1 MQGFEYFWFKPR
13 ALMIRY
19 TASNQLS
26 IEQFKTPFQ
35 LSLDPLNRWVV
46 LAGKMPW
53 DKLASIYHKTLSSD
67 QGAPAIDARIVI
79 GAFVIKH
86 KMKLDDRE
94 TIEYIRENMYV
105 QYFLGLSNY
114 TCEDVF
120 DRSLFTTL
128 RYRLGADKFDQMSA
142 SLIATAF
149 ELPNI
154 ENENKQNKDTLPDK
168 DQLEAQSHS
177 PAAQVE
183 EVQPAVQE
191 DIRKNT
197 DSIVKTPR
205 LKGKLK
211 LDATVAD
218 QMIKYP
224 TDLDLLNE
232 SREESERIIDILCNQ
247 LEVEKKPR
255 TYRRKARQN
264 YLYLAKKKKKTTKE
278 IRKVIGKQ
286 LNYLQRNLKSI
297 HTLLDKFE
305 GIAIPLLP
313 RDHHILLVI
322 QHIYAQQRQ
331 MHKEK
336 THQCDDRIVNIYQP
350 YVRPMVRGKAKAPVE
365 FGAKL
370 GVSEFNGYARINRLS
385 WNAYHE
391 GGDLKKQVEAY
402 RNLYGYYPA
411 VVIADKIYGTRENR
425 NWLTSLGIRYSGK
438 PLGRPSQKSQ
448 TPYEKRRARKENGER
463 NHVEGKFGQ
472 AKNGYNLNKIRAR
485 RARTSESWTAC
496 IFFVMNLIKFN
507 KDFFVSC
514 LSTHIK
520 TFVSQVFINRLVYVR
535 PTYLSSICQPRQI
548 ALISQKI

>member
-1 MQGFEYFWFKPR
+1 MHGFRYFYFKIHAPV
-13 ALMIRY
+13 IRY
-19 TASNQLS
+19 TSSNQLS

-35 LSLDPLNRWVV
+35 LSLDVNNRWVK
-46 LAGKMPW
+46 LAAKMPW
-53 DKLASIYHKTLSSD
+53 DKLAAIYHKTLSSD
-67 QGAPAIDARIVI
+67 QGAPAIDARVVI
-79 GAFVIKH
+79 GAFVVKH

-114 TCEDVF
+114 TSQDVF

-149 ELPNI
+149 GLPNGQS
-154 ENENKQNKDTLPDK
+154 EDEDCTDGLQDK
-168 DQLEAQSHS
+168 DQSEGTS
-177 PAAQVE
+177 PSLVE
-183 EVQPAVQE
+183 SQQPAPGE
-191 DIRKNT
+191 IDKKET
-197 DSIVKTPR
+197 ESIVETPKA
-205 LKGKLK
+205 KGKLK

-224 TDLDLLNE
+224 TDLDLLND
-232 SREESERIIDILCNQ
+232 SREESERIIDVLCEM

-264 YLYLAKKKKKTTKE
+264 YLGLAKKKKKSTKE

-286 LNYLQRNLKSI
+286 LNYLNRNLKSI

-305 GIAIPLLP
+305 SIAFPLSH
-313 RDHHILLVI
+313 RDQQIFFVI

-370 GVSEFNGYARINRLS
+370 GVSEFNGYARINTLS

-391 GGDLKKQVEAY
+391 GGDLKKQVEEY
-402 RNLYGYYPA
+402 RKLYGYYPA

-425 NWLTSLGIRYSGK
+425 TWLSTLGIRYSGK
-438 PLGRPSQKSQ
+438 PLGRPSKQSQ
-448 TPYEKRRARKENGER
+448 TPYQKSRARKENGER

-485 RARTSESWTAC
+485 RARTSESWIAC

-514 LSTHIK
+514 WNSNIK
-520 TFVSQVFINRLVYVR
+520 CLAIAINRWLTVSAA
-535 PTYLSSICQPRQI
+535 YLTKYFPDHKTRIV
-548 ALISQKI
+548 LLKI

>member
-1 MQGFEYFWFKPR
+1 
-13 ALMIRY
+13 MIRY
-19 TASNQLS
+19 TSSNQLS

-35 LSLDPLNRWVV
+35 LSLDVNNRWVK
-46 LAGKMPW
+46 LAAKMPW

-67 QGAPAIDARIVI
+67 QGAPAIAARIVM
-79 GAFVIKH
+79 GAFVVKH

-94 TIEYIRENMYV
+94 TIECIRENMYV

-114 TCEDVF
+114 TTQDVF

-149 ELPNI
+149 GLPNDQS
-154 ENENKQNKDTLPDK
+154 ENEETIDGSQDNDQSKEDTSDLVIED
-168 DQLEAQSHS
+168 EAQQSS
-177 PAAQVE
+177 PGEIEKKETACIVE
-183 EVQPAVQE
+183 IPKA
-191 DIRKNT
+191 
-197 DSIVKTPR
+197 
-205 LKGKLK
+205 KGKLK

-224 TDLDLLNE
+224 TDLDLLNA
-232 SREESERIIDILCNQ
+232 SREESERIIDALCEKS
-247 LEVEKKPR
+247 EVEKKPR

-264 YLYLAKKKKKTTKE
+264 YLSIAKKKKKSFKD

-286 LNYLQRNLKSI
+286 LNYVSRNLKSI

-305 GIAIPLLP
+305 SLAFPLSH
-313 RDHHILLVI
+313 RDQQIFFVI
-322 QHIYAQQRQ
+322 QHIYAQQRE

-370 GVSEFNGYARINRLS
+370 GVSEFNGYVRINTLS
-385 WNAYHE
+385 WNAYHQ
-391 GGDLKKQVEAY
+391 GGDLKKQVAAY
-402 RNLYGYYPA
+402 RKLYGHYPA
-411 VVIADKIYGTRENR
+411 VVITDKIYGTRENR
-425 NWLTSLGIRYSGK
+425 NWLSELGIRYSGK
-438 PLGRPSQKSQ
+438 PLGRPSKQSQ
-448 TPYEKRRARKENGER
+448 TPYQKSRARKENGER

-485 RARTSESWTAC
+485 RARTSESWIAC
-496 IFFVMNLIKFN
+496 IFFVMNLIKFS

-514 LSTHIK
+514 WNSTIK
-520 TFVSQVFINRLVYVR
+520 FSIEQTVINRWLNESI
-535 PTYLSSICQPRQI
+535 PYLNNIFQSTKRGSYT
-548 ALISQKI
+548 

>member
-1 MQGFEYFWFKPR
+1 
-13 ALMIRY
+13 MIRY
-19 TASNQLS
+19 TSSNQLS

-35 LSLDPLNRWVV
+35 LSLDVNNRWVK
-46 LAGKMPW
+46 LAAKMPW

-79 GAFVIKH
+79 GAFVVKH

-94 TIEYIRENMYV
+94 TIECIRENMYV

-114 TCEDVF
+114 TSQDVF

-149 ELPNI
+149 GLPNDQS
-154 ENENKQNKDTLPDK
+154 EDEDRTDVPQDNDQSADTSIV
-168 DQLEAQSHS
+168 EAQ
-177 PAAQVE
+177 
-183 EVQPAVQE
+183 QPAPGE
-191 DIRKNT
+191 IDKKET
-197 DSIVKTPR
+197 EFIVETPKV
-205 LKGKLK
+205 KGKLK

-224 TDLDLLNE
+224 TDLDLLND
-232 SREESERIIDILCNQ
+232 SREESERIIDALCKK

-264 YLYLAKKKKKTTKE
+264 YLCLAKKKKKSFKE

-286 LNYLQRNLKSI
+286 LNYVSRNLRSI
-297 HTLLDKFE
+297 NTLLDQFKS
-305 GIAIPLLP
+305 IAFPLSH
-313 RDHHILLVI
+313 RDQQILWVI

-331 MHKEK
+331 MHKDK

-350 YVRPMVRGKAKAPVE
+350 YVRPMVRGKAKAAVE

-370 GVSEFNGYARINRLS
+370 GVSEFNGYARINTLS

-391 GGDLKKQVEAY
+391 GADLKKQVEEY
-402 RNLYGYYPA
+402 RKLYGYYPA
-411 VVIADKIYGTRENR
+411 VVITDKIYGTRENR
-425 NWLTSLGIRYSGK
+425 NWLTQLGIRYSGK
-438 PLGRPSQKSQ
+438 PLGRPSKQSQSPYQKSR
-448 TPYEKRRARKENGER
+448 TRKENGER

-485 RARTSESWTAC
+485 RARTSESWIAC

-514 LSTHIK
+514 CTNILYQYQMLRIIFK
-520 TFVSQVFINRLVYVR
+520 LNKNPESQYRCNIV
-535 PTYLSSICQPRQI
+535 
-548 ALISQKI
+548 ALI

>member
-1 MQGFEYFWFKPR
+1 
-13 ALMIRY
+13 MIRY
-19 TASNQLS
+19 TSSHQLS

-35 LSLDPLNRWVV
+35 LSLDLNNRWVK
-46 LAGKMPW
+46 LASKMPW

-79 GAFVIKH
+79 GAFVVKH

-94 TIEYIRENMYV
+94 TIECIRENMYV

-114 TCEDVF
+114 TSQDVF

-142 SLIATAF
+142 RLIATAF
-149 ELPNI
+149 G
-154 ENENKQNKDTLPDK
+154 LPDDESK
-168 DQLEAQSHS
+168 NQESINGSPDHDQSEGPSHPVVEVIEEEAQQ
-177 PAAQVE
+177 AASAATGMKE
-183 EVQPAVQE
+183 TE
-191 DIRKNT
+191 
-197 DSIVKTPR
+197 SIVEIPKA
-205 LKGKLK
+205 KGKLK
-211 LDATVAD
+211 LDATIAD

-224 TDLDLLNE
+224 TDLDLLND
-232 SREESERIIDILCNQ
+232 SREQSERIIDALCEK

-264 YLYLAKKKKKTTKE
+264 YLCLAKKKKKSTKE

-286 LNYLQRNLKSI
+286 LNYLSRNLKSI
-297 HTLLDKFE
+297 HALLDKFE
-305 GIAIPLLP
+305 SISFPLSH
-313 RDHHILLVI
+313 RDQQIFFVI

-350 YVRPMVRGKAKAPVE
+350 YVRPMVRGKAKTSVE

-370 GVSEFNGYARINRLS
+370 GVSEFNGYARINTLS

-391 GGDLKKQVEAY
+391 GGDLKKQVEEY
-402 RNLYGYYPA
+402 RKLYGYYPA
-411 VVIADKIYGTRENR
+411 VVIADNIYGTRENR
-425 NWLTSLGIRYSGK
+425 TWLSKLGIRYSGK
-438 PLGRPSQKSQ
+438 PLGRPSKQSQ
-448 TPYEKRRARKENGER
+448 TPYQKSRARKENGER

-485 RARTSESWTAC
+485 RARTSESWIAC

-514 LSTHIK
+514 WTSMLYSY
-520 TFVSQVFINRLVYVR
+520 QVLKNIFKLGKN
-535 PTYLSSICQPRQI
+535 PE
-548 ALISQKI
+548 LIYRCNIVAF

>member
-1 MQGFEYFWFKPR
+1 
-13 ALMIRY
+13 MIRY
-19 TASNQLS
+19 TSSNQLS

-35 LSLDPLNRWVV
+35 LSLDITNRWVT

-94 TIEYIRENMYV
+94 TIEYIRENLYV

-114 TCEDVF
+114 TSQDVF

-142 SLIATAF
+142 TLIATAF
-149 ELPNI
+149 ELPNSQSENNESI
-154 ENENKQNKDTLPDK
+154 ESELKDTNKLTNTPESVEIK
-168 DQLEAQSHS
+168 EEAQQS
-177 PAAQVE
+177 AQEEIEKKETVCIVE
-183 EVQPAVQE
+183 
-191 DIRKNT
+191 
-197 DSIVKTPR
+197 TPKP
-205 LKGKLK
+205 KGKLK
-211 LDATVAD
+211 LDATIAD

-224 TDLDLLNE
+224 TDIDLLND
-232 SREESERIIDILCNQ
+232 SREESEGIIDALCKK

-264 YLYLAKKKKKTTKE
+264 YLCLAKKKKKSKKE

-286 LNYLQRNLKSI
+286 LNYVSRNIKSI

-305 GIAIPLLP
+305 NISFPLSH
-313 RDHHILLVI
+313 RDQQIFFVI
-322 QHIYAQQRQ
+322 QHIYEQQRQ
-331 MHKEK
+331 MHKDK

-350 YVRPMVRGKAKAPVE
+350 YVRPMVRGKAKISVE

-370 GVSEFNGYARINRLS
+370 GVSEFNGYARINTLS
-385 WNAYHE
+385 WDAYHE
-391 GGDLKKQVEAY
+391 AGDLKKQVEEY
-402 RNLYGYYPA
+402 RKLYGYYPA
-411 VVIADKIYGTRENR
+411 VVIADNIYGTRENR
-425 NWLTSLGIRYSGK
+425 TWLSKLGIRYSGK
-438 PLGRPSQKSQ
+438 PLGRPSKQSQ
-448 TPYEKRRARKENGER
+448 TPYQKSRARKENGER

-485 RARTSESWTAC
+485 RARTSESWIAC

-514 LSTHIK
+514 WNSTIK
-520 TFVSQVFINRLVYVR
+520 CIIQAIAINRWLLIQG
-535 PTYLSSICQPRQI
+535 TYLNNIFTN
-548 ALISQKI
+548 QKRESYC

>member
-1 MQGFEYFWFKPR
+1 
-13 ALMIRY
+13 MIRY
-19 TASNQLS
+19 TSSNQLS

-35 LSLDPLNRWVV
+35 LSLDVNNRWVI

-67 QGAPAIDARIVI
+67 QGAPTIDARIVI
-79 GAFVIKH
+79 GAFVVKH

-94 TIEYIRENMYV
+94 TIECIRENMYV

-114 TCEDVF
+114 TSQDVF

-128 RYRLGADKFDQMSA
+128 RYRLGADKFDQMSS

-149 ELPNI
+149 GLPNDQREKEESRDGSQDNDQSEGTSPSVI
-154 ENENKQNKDTLPDK
+154 EDRGQ
-168 DQLEAQSHS
+168 
-177 PAAQVE
+177 
-183 EVQPAVQE
+183 QPAQGE
-191 DIRKNT
+191 LEKKET
-197 DSIVKTPR
+197 ECIVETPKG
-205 LKGKLK
+205 KGKLK

-224 TDLDLLNE
+224 TDLDLLND
-232 SREESERIIDILCNQ
+232 SREESERIIDALCEK
-247 LEVEKKPR
+247 LEVKKKPR

-264 YLYLAKKKKKTTKE
+264 YLCLAKKKKKSIKE

-286 LNYLQRNLKSI
+286 LNYVARNVKSI

-305 GIAIPLLP
+305 NIAFPLSH
-313 RDHHILLVI
+313 RDQKIFFVI

-336 THQCDDRIVNIYQP
+336 IHQCDDRIVNIYQP

-370 GVSEFNGYARINRLS
+370 GVSEFNGYARINTLS

-391 GGDLKKQVEAY
+391 GGDLKKQVEEY
-402 RNLYGYYPA
+402 RKLYGYYPA

-425 NWLTSLGIRYSGK
+425 TWLSTLGIRYSGK
-438 PLGRPSQKSQ
+438 PLGRPSKQSQ
-448 TPYEKRRARKENGER
+448 TPYQKSRARKENGER

-485 RARTSESWTAC
+485 RARTSESWIAC

-514 LSTHIK
+514 WNSN
-520 TFVSQVFINRLVYVR
+520 INRLIEAIAIYRWLTVR
-535 PTYLSSICQPRQI
+535 VTYLSSIFQSTKH
-548 ALISQKI
+548 ASYS

>member
-1 MQGFEYFWFKPR
+1 V
-13 ALMIRY
+13 IRY
-19 TASNQLS
+19 TSNNQLS

-35 LSLDPLNRWVV
+35 LSLDSSNRWVV

-67 QGAPAIDARIVI
+67 QGAPAIDARVVI
-79 GAFVIKH
+79 GAFVVKH

-114 TCEDVF
+114 TSQDVF

-149 ELPNI
+149 GLPNDQS
-154 ENENKQNKDTLPDK
+154 ENEESTDVSQDK
-168 DQLEAQSHS
+168 DQSEGTSHS
-177 PAAQVE
+177 VE
-183 EVQPAVQE
+183 VRKDEGQRPSQE
-191 DIRKNT
+191 EIEEKKT
-197 DSIVKTPR
+197 EPIVETPKA
-205 LKGKLK
+205 KGKLK

-224 TDLDLLNE
+224 TDLDLLND
-232 SREESERIIDILCNQ
+232 SREQSERLIDALCEK

-255 TYRRKARQN
+255 TYRKKARQN
-264 YLYLAKKKKKTTKE
+264 YLGLAKKKKKSAKE

-286 LNYLQRNLKSI
+286 LNYLKRNLKSI
-297 HTLLDKFE
+297 HSLLDKFE
-305 GIAIPLLP
+305 GIAFPLCH
-313 RDHHILLVI
+313 RDQHIFFVI
-322 QHIYAQQRQ
+322 QHIYDQQRE
-331 MHKEK
+331 MHKAK
-336 THQCDDRIVNIYQP
+336 THQCDNRIVNIYQP

-370 GVSEFNGYARINRLS
+370 GVSEFNGYARISTLS

-391 GGDLKKQVEAY
+391 AADLKQQVEEY
-402 RNLYGYYPA
+402 RKLHGYYPA

-425 NWLTSLGIRYSGK
+425 SWLNKLGIRYSGK
-438 PLGRPSQKSQ
+438 PLGRPSKQSQ
-448 TPYEKRRARKENGER
+448 TPYQKSRARKENGER

-485 RARTSESWTAC
+485 RARTSESWIAC

-507 KDFFVSC
+507 KDFFVSRWYGILQRYQMLKNFFKLNKNPELAYTC
-514 LSTHIK
+514 NI
-520 TFVSQVFINRLVYVR
+520 V
-535 PTYLSSICQPRQI
+535 
-548 ALISQKI
+548 ALLPA

>member
-1 MQGFEYFWFKPR
+1 
-13 ALMIRY
+13 MIRY
-19 TASNQLS
+19 TSSSQLS

-35 LSLDPLNRWVV
+35 LLLDVNNRWVI

-53 DKLASIYHKTLSSD
+53 DKLASIYHTTLSSD

-86 KMKLDDRE
+86 KMKFDDRE

-114 TCEDVF
+114 TSEDVF

-142 SLIATAF
+142 SLIATA
-149 ELPNI
+149 LGLSN
-154 ENENKQNKDTLPDK
+154 
-168 DQLEAQSHS
+168 DQSEKESIDGSQGNDQSEDALHS
-177 PAAQVE
+177 VVVE
-183 EVQPAVQE
+183 EHQPAQAEIDDKQTECRVE
-191 DIRKNT
+191 
-197 DSIVKTPR
+197 TPKV
-205 LKGKLK
+205 KGKLK

-224 TDLDLLNE
+224 TDLDLLND
-232 SREESERIIDILCNQ
+232 SREESERIIDALCEK
-247 LEVEKKPR
+247 LEVTKKPR

-264 YLYLAKKKKKTTKE
+264 YLCLAKKKKKSTKE

-286 LNYLQRNLKSI
+286 LNYLGRNLKSI

-305 GIAIPLLP
+305 SIAFPLSH
-313 RDHHILLVI
+313 RDQQIFFVI

-331 MHKEK
+331 MHKEQ

-370 GVSEFNGYARINRLS
+370 GVSEFNGYARINTLS

-391 GGDLKKQVEAY
+391 GGDLKKQIEEY
-402 RNLYGYYPA
+402 RKLYGYYPA
-411 VVIADKIYGTRENR
+411 VVIADKIYGTRQNR
-425 NWLTSLGIRYSGK
+425 TWLNDLGIRYSGK
-438 PLGRPSQKSQ
+438 PLGRPSKQSQ
-448 TPYEKRRARKENGER
+448 TSYQKRRARKENGER

-485 RARTSESWTAC
+485 RARTSESWIAC

-514 LSTHIK
+514 WTSKITCLIEVTA
-520 TFVSQVFINRLVYVR
+520 INRWLTDWV
-535 PTYLSSICQPRQI
+535 TSLSNIFQNTKRTAYC
-548 ALISQKI
+548 

>member
-1 MQGFEYFWFKPR
+1 
-13 ALMIRY
+13 MIRY
-19 TASNQLS
+19 TSSNQLS

-35 LSLDPLNRWVV
+35 LSLDVNNRWVI
-46 LAGKMPW
+46 LAGKIPW

-79 GAFVIKH
+79 GAFVVKH

-94 TIEYIRENMYV
+94 TIECIRENMYV

-114 TCEDVF
+114 TTQDVF

-142 SLIATAF
+142 SLISTA
-149 ELPNI
+149 LGLLNDQS
-154 ENENKQNKDTLPDK
+154 ENEASIDASQDDDGPEDSSPSLVEEQQQGEQAEPDK
-168 DQLEAQSHS
+168 KET
-177 PAAQVE
+177 E
-183 EVQPAVQE
+183 
-191 DIRKNT
+191 
-197 DSIVKTPR
+197 SIVKSPKA
-205 LKGKLK
+205 KGKLK
-211 LDATVAD
+211 LDATIAD

-224 TDLDLLNE
+224 TDLDLLND
-232 SREESERIIDILCNQ
+232 SRQESERIIDALCEK
-247 LEVEKKPR
+247 LEVEKPR

-264 YLYLAKKKKKTTKE
+264 YLSLAKKKKKSTKE

-286 LNYLQRNLKSI
+286 LNYLSRNLKSI

-305 GIAIPLLP
+305 SIAFPLSH
-313 RDHHILLVI
+313 RDQQIFFVI

-331 MHKEK
+331 MNKEQS
-336 THQCDDRIVNIYQP
+336 HQCDDRIVNIYQP
-350 YVRPMVRGKAKAPVE
+350 YVRPMVRGKAKALVE

-370 GVSEFNGYARINRLS
+370 GVSEFNGYARINTLS

-391 GGDLKKQVEAY
+391 GGDLKKQVEEY
-402 RNLYGYYPA
+402 RNLYGHYPS

-425 NWLTSLGIRYSGK
+425 NWLTQLGIRYSGK
-438 PLGRPSQKSQ
+438 PLGRPSKQSQ
-448 TPYEKRRARKENGER
+448 TPYQKSRARKENGER

-485 RARTSESWTAC
+485 RARTSESWIAC
-496 IFFVMNLIKFN
+496 IFFVMNLTKFS

-514 LSTHIK
+514 LTSIFYRYQMLRSIFELNK
-520 TFVSQVFINRLVYVR
+520 N
-535 PTYLSSICQPRQI
+535 PGSSYNCNIV
-548 ALISQKI
+548 AL

>member
-1 MQGFEYFWFKPR
+1 
-13 ALMIRY
+13 
-19 TASNQLS
+19 
-26 IEQFKTPFQ
+26 
-35 LSLDPLNRWVV
+35 
-46 LAGKMPW
+46 MPW
-53 DKLASIYHKTLSSD
+53 DKLAWIYHKTLSSD
-67 QGAPAIDARIVI
+67 QGAPSIDARIVI
-79 GAFVIKH
+79 GAFVVKH

-94 TIEYIRENMYV
+94 TIECIRENMYV

-114 TCEDVF
+114 TSEDVF

-149 ELPNI
+149 GLPNDQD
-154 ENENKQNKDTLPDK
+154 ENKESIDGSQDN
-168 DQLEAQSHS
+168 DQSEDASHS
-177 PAAQVE
+177 VAD
-183 EVQPAVQE
+183 EVQQPVQE
-191 DIRKNT
+191 KIEEKET
-197 DSIVKTPR
+197 ECIVEMPKA
-205 LKGKLK
+205 KGKLK

-224 TDLDLLNE
+224 TDLDLLND
-232 SREESERIIDILCNQ
+232 SREQSERIIDALCEK
-247 LEVEKKPR
+247 LEVTKKPR

-264 YLYLAKKKKKTTKE
+264 YLGLAKKKKKSTKE

-286 LNYLQRNLKSI
+286 LNYVSRNLTRI

-305 GIAIPLLP
+305 SIAFPLSH
-313 RDHHILLVI
+313 RDQQIFFVI
-322 QHIYAQQRQ
+322 QHIYVQQRK

-370 GVSEFNGYARINRLS
+370 GVSEFNGYARINTLS

-391 GGDLKKQVEAY
+391 GGDLKKQVEEY
-402 RNLYGYYPA
+402 RKLYGYYPA

-425 NWLTSLGIRYSGK
+425 DWLSKLGIRYSGK
-438 PLGRPSQKSQ
+438 PLGRPSKQSQ
-448 TPYEKRRARKENGER
+448 TPYQKSRARKENGER
-463 NHVEGKFGQ
+463 NHIEGKFGQ

-485 RARTSESWTAC
+485 RARTSESWIAC

-514 LSTHIK
+514 WNSKITCLKEQIAISRWLT
-520 TFVSQVFINRLVYVR
+520 VSE
-535 PTYLSSICQPRQI
+535 TYMSSIFQI
-548 ALISQKI
+548 TKRESFC

>member
-1 MQGFEYFWFKPR
+1 
-13 ALMIRY
+13 
-19 TASNQLS
+19 
-26 IEQFKTPFQ
+26 
-35 LSLDPLNRWVV
+35 
-46 LAGKMPW
+46 MPW
-53 DKLASIYHKTLSSD
+53 DKLAAIYHKTLSSD
-67 QGAPAIDARIVI
+67 QGAPSIDARVVI

-94 TIEYIRENMYV
+94 TIEYIRENIYV

-114 TCEDVF
+114 TWQDVF

-149 ELPNI
+149 ELPNAQS
-154 ENENKQNKDTLPDK
+154 ENEESIDSSQDKNKSED
-168 DQLEAQSHS
+168 ASCS
-177 PAAQVE
+177 VE
-183 EVQPAVQE
+183 EVVSEGQQPAQAGVE
-191 DIRKNT
+191 KKET
-197 DSIVKTPR
+197 DCIVAIPKA
-205 LKGKLK
+205 KGKLK
-211 LDATVAD
+211 LDATIAD

-224 TDLDLLNE
+224 TDLDLLND
-232 SREESERIIDILCNQ
+232 SRQQSERIIDALCKK
-247 LEVEKKPR
+247 LGVTKKPR

-264 YLYLAKKKKKTTKE
+264 YLCLAKKKKKSNKE

-286 LNYLQRNLKSI
+286 LNYVGRNVKSI
-297 HTLLDKFE
+297 HALLDKFKN
-305 GIAIPLLP
+305 IAFPLTP
-313 RDHHILLVI
+313 RDQNIFFVI

-350 YVRPMVRGKAKAPVE
+350 YVRPMVRGKAKVGVE

-370 GVSEFNGYARINRLS
+370 GVSEFNGYARINTLS
-385 WNAYHE
+385 WDAYHE

-402 RNLYGYYPA
+402 RKLYGYYPA

-425 NWLTSLGIRYSGK
+425 NWLTQLGIRYSGK
-438 PLGRPSQKSQ
+438 PLGRPSKQSQ
-448 TPYEKRRARKENGER
+448 APYQKRRARKENGER

-485 RARTSESWTAC
+485 KARTSESWIAC

-514 LSTHIK
+514 WNSAITCLTEAAIERWLCVRVNYLEQYCSEYK
-520 TFVSQVFINRLVYVR
+520 T
-535 PTYLSSICQPRQI
+535 SIGM
-548 ALISQKI
+548 AKI

>member
-1 MQGFEYFWFKPR
+1 
-13 ALMIRY
+13 MIRY
-19 TASNQLS
+19 TSNSQLS
-26 IEQFKTPFQ
+26 IEEFKTPFQ
-35 LSLDPLNRWVV
+35 LSLDPHNRWVV

-67 QGAPAIDARIVI
+67 QGAPAIDARVVI

-114 TCEDVF
+114 TSEDVF

-149 ELPNI
+149 KLPNT
-154 ENENKQNKDTLPDK
+154 ENEQSKDALPGK
-168 DQLEAQSHS
+168 DQSEDTSHS
-177 PAAQVE
+177 QVE
-183 EVQPAVQE
+183 EVQPPAQE
-191 DIRKNT
+191 EIKKNT
-197 DSIVKTPR
+197 DGIIKPPHP
-205 LKGKLK
+205 KGKLK

-224 TDLDLLNE
+224 TDLDLLND
-232 SREESERIIDILCNQ
+232 SREESERIIDILCNK

-264 YLYLAKKKKKTTKE
+264 YLCLTKKKKKTAKE

-297 HTLLDKFE
+297 DTLLDKLE
-305 GIAIPLLP
+305 GLAIPLCP
-313 RDHHILLVI
+313 RDHQILLVI
-322 QHIYAQQRQ
+322 QQIYAQQRQ

-370 GVSEFNGYARINRLS
+370 GVSEFNGYARINTLS

-402 RNLYGYYPA
+402 KNLYGYYPA

-425 NWLTSLGIRYSGK
+425 NWLSSLGIRYSGK
-438 PLGRPSQKSQ
+438 PLGRPSQQSQ

-485 RARTSESWTAC
+485 RARTSESWIAC

-520 TFVSQVFINRLVYVR
+520 CLMGRVSINRWISVR
-535 PTYLSSICQPRQI
+535 VTGLHSIFKHNQI
-548 ALISQKI
+548 ELIPQKI

>member
-1 MQGFEYFWFKPR
+1 
-13 ALMIRY
+13 MIRY
-19 TASNQLS
+19 TSSNQLS

-35 LSLDPLNRWVV
+35 LSLDVNNRWVI

-79 GAFVIKH
+79 GAFVVKH

-94 TIEYIRENMYV
+94 TIECIRENMYV

-114 TCEDVF
+114 TSQDVF

-149 ELPNI
+149 GLPNDQS
-154 ENENKQNKDTLPDK
+154 ENEESRDGSQDN
-168 DQLEAQSHS
+168 DQSEGTSHS
-177 PAAQVE
+177 VE
-183 EVQPAVQE
+183 EVKEDEGQQPAQE
-191 DIRKNT
+191 ELEKKET
-197 DSIVKTPR
+197 ECIVETPKA
-205 LKGKLK
+205 KGKLK

-224 TDLDLLNE
+224 TDLDLLND
-232 SREESERIIDILCNQ
+232 SREESERIIDALCEK
-247 LEVEKKPR
+247 LEVKKKPR

-264 YLYLAKKKKKTTKE
+264 YLCLAKKKKKSTKE

-286 LNYLQRNLKSI
+286 LNYVSRNLKSI
-297 HTLLDKFE
+297 HALLDKFE
-305 GIAIPLLP
+305 SIAFPLSN
-313 RDHHILLVI
+313 RDQQIFFVI

-331 MHKEK
+331 MHKEQ

-370 GVSEFNGYARINRLS
+370 GVSEFNGYARINTLS

-391 GGDLKKQVEAY
+391 GGDLKKQVEEY
-402 RNLYGYYPA
+402 RKLYGYYPA

-425 NWLTSLGIRYSGK
+425 TWLSKLGIRYSGK
-438 PLGRPSQKSQ
+438 PLGRPSKQSQ
-448 TPYEKRRARKENGER
+448 TPYQKSRARKENGER

-485 RARTSESWTAC
+485 RARTSESWIAC
-496 IFFVMNLIKFN
+496 IFFVMNLIKFS

-514 LSTHIK
+514 WNSNIK
-520 TFVSQVFINRLVYVR
+520 CLIEAIAINRWLNVR
-535 PTYLSSICQPRQI
+535 VTLLEQYFPDHKTRIVFL
-548 ALISQKI
+548 KI

>member
-1 MQGFEYFWFKPR
+1 
-13 ALMIRY
+13 MIRY
-19 TASNQLS
+19 TSSCQLS
-26 IEQFKTPFQ
+26 LEEFKTPFQ
-35 LSLDPLNRWVV
+35 LSLDPSNRWVK
-46 LAGKMPW
+46 LAAKMPW

-67 QGAPAIDARIVI
+67 QGAPAIDARVVI

-114 TCEDVF
+114 TFQDVF

-149 ELPNI
+149 ELPNDQSENNESI
-154 ENENKQNKDTLPDK
+154 ESELKDISQPTDTTDSVEIK
-168 DQLEAQSHS
+168 EEAQ
-177 PAAQVE
+177 
-183 EVQPAVQE
+183 QPAQQIEKEETECTVVE
-191 DIRKNT
+191 APKA
-197 DSIVKTPR
+197 
-205 LKGKLK
+205 KGKLK

-224 TDLDLLNE
+224 TDLDLLND
-232 SREESERIIDILCNQ
+232 SREQSERLIDALCKK

-264 YLYLAKKKKKTTKE
+264 YLCLAKKKKKSSKQ

-286 LNYLQRNLKSI
+286 LNYVARNLKSI
-297 HTLLDKFE
+297 HILLDQFE
-305 GIAIPLLP
+305 SIAFPLSY
-313 RDHHILLVI
+313 RDQQILWVI

-350 YVRPMVRGKAKAPVE
+350 YVRPMVRGKAKAAVE

-370 GVSEFNGYARINRLS
+370 GVSEFNGYARINNLS
-385 WNAYHE
+385 WDAYHE

-402 RNLYGYYPA
+402 RKLYGYYPA

-425 NWLTSLGIRYSGK
+425 DWLTQLGIRYSGK
-438 PLGRPSQKSQ
+438 RLGRPSKQSQ
-448 TPYEKRRARKENGER
+448 TPYQKSRARKENGER

-485 RARTSESWTAC
+485 RARTSESWIAC

-514 LSTHIK
+514 WNSAITCLTEAIAIHRSWFTLSAGHSCIFPGAQNAK
-520 TFVSQVFINRLVYVR
+520 TY
-535 PTYLSSICQPRQI
+535 C
-548 ALISQKI
+548 

>member
-1 MQGFEYFWFKPR
+1 
-13 ALMIRY
+13 MIRY
-19 TASNQLS
+19 TSSNQLS
-26 IEQFKTPFQ
+26 IGQFKTPFQ
-35 LSLDPLNRWVV
+35 LSLDVNNRWVK
-46 LAGKMPW
+46 LTAKMPW

-67 QGAPAIDARIVI
+67 QGAPAIDARVVI

-105 QYFLGLSNY
+105 QYFLGLSDY
-114 TCEDVF
+114 TTQDVF

-149 ELPNI
+149 G
-154 ENENKQNKDTLPDK
+154 LPDDQSEDRTDVPK
-168 DQLEAQSHS
+168 DNDQSAGTSSSVVEAQ
-177 PAAQVE
+177 
-183 EVQPAVQE
+183 QPAPAEIDKEETGSVVE
-191 DIRKNT
+191 IPKA
-197 DSIVKTPR
+197 
-205 LKGKLK
+205 KGKLK

-224 TDLDLLNE
+224 TDLDLLND
-232 SREESERIIDILCNQ
+232 SREQSERIIDALCEK
-247 LEVEKKPR
+247 LEVTKKPR

-264 YLYLAKKKKKTTKE
+264 YLCLAKKKKKSTKD

-286 LNYLQRNLKSI
+286 LNYVSRNLKSI

-305 GIAIPLLP
+305 SMAFPLSH
-313 RDHHILLVI
+313 RDQQIFFVI
-322 QHIYAQQRQ
+322 QHIYTQQRQ
-331 MHKEK
+331 MHKEQ

-370 GVSEFNGYARINRLS
+370 GVSEFNGYARINTLS

-391 GGDLKKQVEAY
+391 GGDLKKQVEEY
-402 RNLYGYYPA
+402 RNLYGHYPA

-425 NWLTSLGIRYSGK
+425 NWLSQLGIRYSGK
-438 PLGRPSQKSQ
+438 PLGRPSKQSLTPYQKS
-448 TPYEKRRARKENGER
+448 RARKENAER

-485 RARTSESWTAC
+485 RARTSESWIAC

-514 LSTHIK
+514 WNATIK
-520 TFVSQVFINRLVYVR
+520 FSIEEIAINRWLTR
-535 PTYLSSICQPRQI
+535 CATYLNNIFQRTKRTAYC
-548 ALISQKI
+548 